1 MRRLWLTLFFLFAG
15 IALYG
20 CGGTG
25 AQFSMLNALGPNP
38 SKERQLDNS
47 TLREKLAKIGS
58 VKYLYASFPVEFI
71 NFADNQTA
79 VEADGQ
85 WIGFIN
91 AELFKICD
99 SVAGKSVADKVIT
112 DSFTGKQTIQKVE
125 PDTKSKNWQC
135 YGGNLDF
142 AVETII
148 AKRPRRLNQ
157 EDVQEYRYL
166 MVLTSAKSGKPV
178 LSNFQY
184 NMMNKFE
191 NSDKPKTL
199 EGFLNTKFGIV
210 DGKAVTHVR
219 HLDDGSMYQRYNY
232 EIENVTDIDEDLGVI
247 YDLNAYC
254 TYKGGNLKSVK
265 GYNKSDIEA
274 SLFPKDAV
282 FQCLS
287 PSEPFYAKIKH
298 IYGTSRYELF
308 VKEGIIE
315 DIPIKKETINEEIPA
330 EQGTNSQ
337 TDLNASL
344 SEMLKQ
350 KFASQMS
357 NSNLGGSSLLQV
369 VSKSVPHAVMDTPEN
384 SLNVYW
390 VTENG
395 ACENLAIVATSK
407 MSKNVVSIENYLRC
421 SGKVKQLPNTSLPVV
436 LPDSLKSKESDFIQQ
451 IKNSGSIVF
460 YDTWSGITAL
470 GRKQQDTC
478 SSTLFYIKNNSLL
491 HVVNG
496 GC

>member
-1 MRRLWLTLFFLFAG
+1 MRRLWLTLFFVFAG
-15 IALYG
+15 ITLYG

-25 AQFSMLNALGPNP
+25 SQFSVLNAFGSNP
-38 SKERQLDNS
+38 SKDRQLASS
-47 TLREKLAKIGS
+47 TLREKLAKIGT

-79 VEADGQ
+79 IEADGQ

-91 AELFKICD
+91 AELFNICD
-99 SVAGKSVADKVIT
+99 SVAGKSVADKVVT
-112 DSFTGKQTIQKVE
+112 DSFTGKKTIKKVE
-125 PDTKSKNWQC
+125 PDTRSKNWQC
-135 YGGNLDF
+135 YGGDLDF
-142 AVETII
+142 TVETII

-157 EDVQEYRYL
+157 ANVQEVRYL

-191 NSDKPKTL
+191 TSDKPKTL
-199 EGFLNTKFGIV
+199 EAFLNTKFGII
-210 DGKAVTHVR
+210 DGKATTHVR
-219 HLDDGSMYQRYNY
+219 HLDDGSLYQRYKY
-232 EIENVTDIDEDLGVI
+232 QIENVTDIDEDLGVI

-254 TYKGGNLKSVK
+254 TYRGGNLKPVK
-265 GYNKSDIEA
+265 GYIKNDIAA

-308 VKEGIIE
+308 VKKGIIE
-315 DIPIKKETINEEIPA
+315 DISTKKETIKEEIPA
-330 EQGTNSQ
+330 VQGTKPQ
-337 TDLNASL
+337 TDFNASL

-357 NSNLGGSSLLQV
+357 NANLSRSSLLQV

-384 SLNVYW
+384 SLDIYW

-395 ACENLAIVATSK
+395 VCEHLAIMATSK
-407 MSKNVVSIENYLRC
+407 MSKKISSIENFMRC
-421 SGKVKQLPNTSLPVV
+421 SGKLKQLPSTPLPVV
-436 LPDSLKSKESDFIQQ
+436 IPDSLKSKESAFIQQ
-451 IKNSGSIVF
+451 IKKSGSVVF
-460 YDTWSGITAL
+460 HDTMSGIAAL
-470 GRKQQDTC
+470 GRKEKDSC
-478 SSTLFYIKNNSLL
+478 STTLLYIKNNSLL